1 MKRFFTLLAVAF
13 VAVSCSGNKS
23 EIVIKEEDAIA
34 ASSEKSVELATKV
47 VEAKS
52 YEEFQAARQEIEAY
66 EEAFRTQ
73 IGGEDYEY
81 FVQTCNEILG
91 QI

>member
-1 MKRFFTLLAVAF
+1 MKRCIMLLGV
-13 VAVSCSGNKS
+13 VCLLGSCAEESK
-23 EIVIKEEDAIA
+23 IVIKEEEAIA

-47 VEAKS
+47 IEAKS
-52 YEEFQAARQEIEAY
+52 YEEFKAARQEIEAY

-73 IGGEDYEY
+73 IGGEDYDY
-81 FVQTCNEILG
+81 FVETCNDILG